1 MTGRVVRVAVP
12 RPLRGEFDYAAP
24 SGPPPAVGARV
35 RVPLGRSE
43 VVGVV
48 TGFAEA
54 SEHKL
59 RQVCAVLDDAPLL
72 PPDLIALAAWM
83 SDYYHHPLG
92 EVYATLLPG
101 RARRGA
107 AIETRW
113 PLAWRVAQGAMPA
126 LGRAPK
132 QRQAFEALREFN
144 VPVRDAELAALGI
157 ERRAVAAL
165 ARKGLAER
173 LELRPDYRL
182 APSPHTLN
190 PEQERAA
197 SALSAAA
204 GRHGAFVL
212 QGVTGSG
219 KTEVYMRAIAAALER
234 RGQALV
240 LVPEI
245 ALTPQA
251 LARFTARFGAAAAL
265 HSAASDKERLD
276 VWLNCKRGVHRV
288 LVGTRSAVFAPFA
301 NLSLIVVDEEHD
313 ESFKQREG
321 LRYSARDVA
330 VKRAQLLGVPVVL
343 GSATPSLATLANVA
357 RRRYRRLRLGHRA
370 TGAAL
375 PSCHVIDVRGQRLR
389 AGLSE
394 RLIATLRRHLNAG
407 NQVLAFI
414 NRRGFA
420 PVWLCAACGWQ
431 ARCSDCDA
439 RLVLHA
445 TPPPAGDAKPP
456 ETTGA
461 PPADDPPSGGLRCHQ
476 CGRGYRRTQVCPD
489 CGGAAF
495 VAVGAGTQRVDRALR
510 GLFPDVPVHR
520 IDRDTARNPALAAER
535 LRELGDGE
543 AAILVGTQMLAK
555 GHHLPGVTLVAVLNA
570 DAGFLS
576 PDFRAPERTAQ
587 TIVQVAGRAGRAQR
601 PGEVWLQSYDPDNP
615 NLRALI
621 EGGYAAFA
629 AAELEQRRRAG
640 MPPYAA
646 MAVLRGESAN
656 GDAAQGFLRA
666 AAARLRGSSGAGDIQ
681 VLGPAPAPLARRAGR
696 FRYQCLAL
704 AGQRRAL
711 HAALAALAAS
721 GLKAA
726 NVRWSI
732 DVDPYDA
739 S

>member
-1 MTGRVVRVAVP
+1 MTSPVVRVAVP

-24 SGPPPAVGARV
+24 PGPPLAIGARV
-35 RVPLGRSE
+35 RVPLGRGE

-48 TGFAEA
+48 TRLAETSA
-54 SEHKL
+54 HNL
-59 RQVCAVLDDAPLL
+59 RPVTAVLDDAPLL

-92 EVYATLLPG
+92 EVYAALLPG
-101 RARRGA
+101 AARRGGA
-107 AIETRW
+107 METRR
-113 PLAWRVAQGAMPA
+113 PLAWRVTADAAPA

-132 QRQAFEALREFN
+132 QREAFEALRKLGA
-144 VPVRDAELAALGI
+144 PAPDAELAALGI
-157 ERRAVAAL
+157 DRRAVAAL
-165 ARKGLAER
+165 AQKGLASR
-173 LELRPDYRL
+173 VELRPSYRV
-182 APSPHTLN
+182 AASPHALN
-190 PEQERAA
+190 SGQERAVA
-197 SALSAAA
+197 ALSAAA
-204 GRHGAFVL
+204 GQRRAFVL

-219 KTEVYMRAIAAALER
+219 KTEVYMRAIAAVLER
-234 RGQALV
+234 GGQALV

-251 LARFTARFGAAAAL
+251 LARFAARFGAAAAL

-301 NLSLIVVDEEHD
+301 RLDLIVVDEEHD

-330 VKRAQLLGVPVVL
+330 VKRAQLLGIPVVL

-357 RRRYRRLRLGHRA
+357 RRRYRRLELNRRA

-389 AGLSE
+389 EGLSD
-394 RLIATLRRHLNAG
+394 RLIAMLRRHLNAG
-407 NQVLAFI
+407 GQVLTFI

-420 PVWLCAACGWQ
+420 PVWLCAGCGWQ
-431 ARCSDCDA
+431 ARCADCDA
-439 RLVLHA
+439 GLVLH
-445 TPPPAGDAKPP
+445 
-456 ETTGA
+456 GA
-461 PPADDPPSGGLRCHQ
+461 PPAAGDAGPPEAARPPLAVYAPLRCHQ
-476 CGRGYRRTQVCPD
+476 CGRGYRRTRLCPD
-489 CGGAAF
+489 CGGTDF
-495 VAVGAGTQRVDRALR
+495 VAVGTGTQRVDGALR
-510 GLFPDVPVHR
+510 ELFPDVQVHR
-520 IDRDTARNPALAAER
+520 IDRDSARNPARAVER
-535 LRELGDGE
+535 LRELRDGE

-555 GHHLPGVTLVAVLNA
+555 GHHLPGVTLVAVLDA

-587 TIVQVAGRAGRAQR
+587 TIVQVAGRAGRAHR

-621 EGGYAAFA
+621 EGGYAGFA
-629 AAELEQRRRAG
+629 AGELEQRRRAG
-640 MPPYAA
+640 MPPFAA
-646 MAVLRGESAN
+646 MAVLRSESAN
-656 GDAAQGFLRA
+656 GDAAQGLLRA
-666 AAARLRGSSGAGDIQ
+666 AAARLRGPAGAGGIQ
-681 VLGPAPAPLARRAGR
+681 VMGPAPAPLARRAGR

-704 AGQRRAL
+704 ARQRRAL
-711 HAALAALAAS
+711 HLALAALASS

-739 S
+739 F